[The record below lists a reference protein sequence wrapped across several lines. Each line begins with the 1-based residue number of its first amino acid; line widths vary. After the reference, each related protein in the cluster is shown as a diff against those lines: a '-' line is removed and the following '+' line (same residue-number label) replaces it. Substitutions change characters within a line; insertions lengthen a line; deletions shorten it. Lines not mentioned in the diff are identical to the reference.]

1 MLLILNSPGVA
12 CQGPGDLY
20 QLPVL
25 YRDIDSLFT
34 EVTPCLL
41 SPLSTTHITLEV
53 DSEPGMRG
61 HLCPASQS
69 PRALLRD
76 EKQPPR
82 QTESCLCP
90 WLHIDRPGKPC
101 PPACSSTGAPASAFS
116 FCSPLP
122 NFQLIFLL
130 AFWGKQIL
138 WGQKASVQMSFPSLL

>member
-41 SPLSTTHITLEV
+41 SPLSTTPITPEV
-53 DSEPGMRG
+53 GMRG

-69 PRALLRD
+69 LRALLAD
-76 EKQPPR
+76 EEQPPR

-101 PPACSSTGAPASAFS
+101 PPAYSSTEAPASAFS
-116 FCSPLP
+116 LRSPLL